1 VYTFISAVRLKMSER
16 IFPLRRRFPS
26 LLVMMS
32 LIALVGTMMTG
43 CGSGASE
50 GRSSSWMGLPTETLE
65 GVGASV
71 TVVTG
76 SNVLTAGK
84 SMPVVVYVKDKYGH
98 AVADST
104 PVTVGSKLGSS
115 IDASGNLE
123 TKNGVFQCTVTAG
136 QDTGVEL
143 LTFASPMA
151 IGSTTF
157 EITYQPKTPPRVLV
171 SPVADSVKVSATLPV
186 VVFVTNASGVPLDSE
201 VTMFC
206 QAGGTFKETSGNASG
221 GVFLTEFTA
230 PADQGVCWISA
241 IVDGKTASTSVAVL
255 P

>member
-1 VYTFISAVRLKMSER
+1 MYPFVASER
-16 IFPLRRRFPS
+16 PKPFARMFALFG
-26 LLVMMS
+26 MMV
-32 LIALVGTMMTG
+32 IMALVGTMMAG

-50 GRSSSWMGLPTETLE
+50 GRSSSWMGLPTETLQ
-65 GVGASV
+65 GVGPSV
-71 TVVTG
+71 TVVPA
-76 SNVLTAGK
+76 SSVLTAGK

-104 PVTVGSKLGSS
+104 PVTAGSKLGSS
-115 IDASGNLE
+115 ISSSGDME
-123 TKNGVFQCTVTAG
+123 TKNGVVQCTVTAG
-136 QDTGVEL
+136 QDAGVEM
-143 LTFASPMA
+143 LTFSSPVA

-157 EITYQPKTPPRVLV
+157 EIVYQQKAPPRVSV

-201 VTMFC
+201 VKMFC
-206 QAGGTFKETSGNASG
+206 LAGGSFDKDSGSASG

-230 PADQGVCWISA
+230 PAVQGVCWISA